1 MPQLG
6 FDLPTTAIDALFD
19 EYDPDKSGVMDFKEL
34 QRMLRPTPKGL
45 AKMAGE
51 VKKTNADEKKPEKGS
66 AFLKVIEQAQSKGK

>member
-1 MPQLG
+1 
-6 FDLPTTAIDALFD
+6 
-19 EYDPDKSGVMDFKEL
+19 MDFKEL

-45 AKMAGE
+45 AKMAGK